1 MSPFWQRR
9 SWTLFQR
16 VLIYGAA
23 TVLALLALRWLY
35 VFVLTDY
42 RSHRRPVMIPVA
54 VVALLLAFGL
64 FRLSSAA
71 VALLVVLAVFIGAGA
86 LYFQI
91 AAAFIQPF
99 LSALVAGSA
108 LCLCA
113 LLPRLIK
120 SV

>member
-1 MSPFWQRR
+1 MTQLWRQR
-9 SWTLFQR
+9 SWTLLQR

-35 VFVLTDY
+35 LFVLTDY
-42 RSHRRPVMIPVA
+42 RNHRAALMIPLALVT
-54 VVALLLAFGL
+54 LLLAFGL
-64 FRLSSAA
+64 FRLSSVA
-71 VALLVVLAVFIGAGA
+71 VGLLVVLCVVIGAGA
-86 LYFQI
+86 LYIQV

-99 LSALVAGSA
+99 LTAVVAGCA
-108 LCLCA
+108 VCVCA